1 MLDLLLSPEFYLSL
15 LTLTLLEIILGIDN
29 IVVIAVL
36 VNKLPEQFRRKAQI
50 IGLSMAMLVRI
61 LLLFTLAWLSHLVKP
76 LFSIGSF
83 DVTSRDIVLLLG
95 GLFLIYKAITELK
108 EFLFEAS
115 EEEHNERGR
124 VYSSFTAVIVQILIM
139 DAVFSLD
146 SVITAIGLA
155 QHLTVMV
162 LAVIIAILFM
172 MAFANFIVKV
182 VDKYPSLK
190 ILALTFLVLVGIV
203 LVIEG
208 LHIHFDKSYL
218 YAAMGFSLLVNIL
231 VLIKERNLERNK

>member
-115 EEEHNERGR
+115 EEEQNERGR